1 MGITITINGE
11 EHVGLPTGLSV
22 DDLLEHLNLPKLKIA
37 VERNREI
44 VSKSGY
50 AKTVLLNGDQLEI
63 IHFIGGG

>member
-1 MGITITINGE
+1 MNITITINGAQ
-11 EHVGLPTGLSV
+11 HSDIPNGLSV
-22 DDLLEHLNLPKLKIA
+22 GGLLTHLNLPVQKIA

-50 AKTVLLNGDQLEI
+50 DRVILQEGDQLEI